1 MKKFEYAVFTNAT
14 NPACCPDDADWF
26 GTLPEAMEAAREAI
40 ANGTPALDV
49 EVQKFWTDAGD
60 VAWNAPITF
69 SEDGGA
75 WSEDAGAR
83 EELGFIQG
91 QF

>member
-1 MKKFEYAVFTNAT
+1 MKIEYAVFTNAT
-14 NPACCPDDADWF
+14 NPACCPDDADWYS
-26 GTLPEAMEAAREAI
+26 TIAEAMSAAREAI
-40 ANGTPALDV
+40 ADGTPAQDV
-49 EVQKFWTDAGD
+49 EVLKFRTDSGD